1 MTTILRP
8 TLELTVLLPG
18 MLLAYLPVIPC
29 LKQSPRR
36 LAACLAPLLLPFV
49 FWAACSAVHWNVRH
63 ARCFLPCYRLP

>member
-1 MTTILRP
+1 MNAILSP

-36 LAACLAPLLLPFV
+36 LAAWLAHCSLPFV
-49 FWAACSAVHWNVRH
+49 LQAACSAVHWNVRH
-63 ARCFLPCYRLP
+63 ARCFLPCCYLP